1 MNEEEELKAQKAFY
15 DEVEKN
21 MRKRLT
27 KKLAYWQ
34 KVSLVYMPGLAL
46 VFAVSYWIAG
56 LKHANI
62 I

>member
-1 MNEEEELKAQKAFY
+1 MNEEEKLKAQKAFY

-46 VFAVSYWIAG
+46 VFAVSY
-56 LKHANI
+56 
-62 I
+62 

>member
-27 KKLAYWQ
+27 TKLAYCQ

-46 VFAVSYWIAG
+46 VFAVSYWIAE

>member
-1 MNEEEELKAQKAFY
+1 MNEDKELKAQKAFY
-15 DEVEKN
+15 EVVEEEIS
-21 MRKRLT
+21 RRLA

-56 LKHANI
+56 LKHADI

>member
-1 MNEEEELKAQKAFY
+1 MNEDKELKAQKAFY
-15 DEVEKN
+15 DEVEEE
-21 MRKRLT
+21 MRRRLA

-56 LKHANI
+56 LKHADI

>member
-1 MNEEEELKAQKAFY
+1 MNEDEELKVQKAFY
-15 DEVEKN
+15 DEVEEE
-21 MRKRLT
+21 MRRRLA

-56 LKHANI
+56 LKHADI